1 MILKWISRF
10 LSNGGKM
17 GTAFSFFRLRSEDI
31 TYFQYVFPTVLTLVT
46 LVLYELIQG
55 DYFVV
60 NLDSFV
66 ASATTLM
73 GVLIGFYIA
82 ALAAVTS
89 FPNESLNSIMSGRA
103 PKIRERTAENLEEIT
118 RRRFLSILLGYC
130 AFLSIF
136 IYGVGSVAAAIEVST
151 DVSPLARSFMTSLWW
166 FIYTWLLASLLTVTM
181 LCLHYLIDRMHRD

>member
-1 MILKWISRF
+1 
-10 LSNGGKM
+10 M